1 MTAEQIT
8 SSTHEGTYCSDPAQ
22 VGFVR
27 SALRELL
34 AGCPRAD
41 DAILVAS
48 EFAAN
53 AVVHS
58 SGDRFA
64 VRCEVH
70 ADHVYVV
77 TEDLGR
83 WVPQQRHKDDRPHGL
98 HLVDALAG
106 SGNWGILTSHS
117 GHTRAWARLEFSG
130 GTNAAELAV

>member
-1 MTAEQIT
+1 MTAELIAWPL
-8 SSTHEGTYCSDPAQ
+8 HEGTYRSDPAQ

-27 SALRELL
+27 SAVRELL

-48 EFAAN
+48 ELAAN

-70 ADHVYVV
+70 PDHVYLM
-77 TEDLGR
+77 TEDRGR
-83 WVPQQRHKDDRPHGL
+83 WVPPQPHEDGRPHGL
-98 HLVDALAG
+98 DLVNALVG
-106 SGNWGILTSHS
+106 PGNWSILTSPG
-117 GHTRAWARLEFSG
+117 GHTRAWARLQF
-130 GTNAAELAV
+130 

>member
-1 MTAEQIT
+1 MTTELIT
-8 SSTHEGTYCSDPAQ
+8 CPWHEDTYRSDPAQ
-22 VGFVR
+22 LSLVR

-58 SGDRFA
+58 CGDRFA

-70 ADHVYVV
+70 PDHVYLV

-83 WVPQQRHKDDRPHGL
+83 WVPQHRNHSDRPHGL
-98 HLVDALAG
+98 DLVNALVG
-106 SGNWGILTSHS
+106 PGNWSILSS
-117 GHTRAWARLEFSG
+117 PAGHTRAWARLDF
-130 GTNAAELAV
+130 

>member
-1 MTAEQIT
+1 MTAELAT
-8 SSTHEGTYCSDPAQ
+8 YPLHEGTYRADPAQ

-34 AGCPRAD
+34 AGCPRAY
-41 DAILVAS
+41 DAVLVAS

-53 AVVHS
+53 AVVHA

-70 ADHVYVV
+70 PDHVYLV

-83 WVPQQRHKDDRPHGL
+83 WVPRQRHPDDRPHGL
-98 HLVDALAG
+98 DLVNVLAG
-106 SGNWGILTSHS
+106 PGNWSILSS
-117 GHTRAWARLEFSG
+117 PGGHTRAWACLEF
-130 GTNAAELAV
+130 

>member
-1 MTAEQIT
+1 MTAELVT
-8 SSTHEGTYCSDPAQ
+8 YPWHEGIYRSDPAQ

-53 AVVHS
+53 AVVHA
-58 SGDRFA
+58 SGDRFV

-70 ADHVYVV
+70 PDHVYLV

-83 WVPQQRHKDDRPHGL
+83 WVPRQPHHDGRPHGL
-98 HLVDALAG
+98 DLVNALAG
-106 SGNWGILTSHS
+106 PGNWSILTSPA
-117 GHTRAWARLEFSG
+117 GNTRAWARLDF
-130 GTNAAELAV
+130 

>member
-1 MTAEQIT
+1 MTAELIT
-8 SSTHEGTYCSDPAQ
+8 SSTHEGTYRSDPAQ
-22 VGFVR
+22 VRFVR

-58 SGDRFA
+58 CGDRFA

-70 ADHVYVV
+70 PDHVYLV

-83 WVPQQRHKDDRPHGL
+83 WVPRQRHADDRPHGL
-98 HLVDALAG
+98 DLVNALAG
-106 SGNWGILTSHS
+106 PGNWSILSS
-117 GHTRAWARLEFSG
+117 PAGHTRAWARLDF
-130 GTNAAELAV
+130 

>member
-1 MTAEQIT
+1 MTAELVT
-8 SSTHEGTYCSDPAQ
+8 SSTHEGTYRCDPAQ
-22 VGFVR
+22 VRFVR

-48 EFAAN
+48 ELAAN

-70 ADHVYVV
+70 PDHVYLKI
-77 TEDLGR
+77 EDLGR
-83 WVPQQRHKDDRPHGL
+83 WVPLQRHEDDRPHGL
-98 HLVDALAG
+98 DLVESLAG
-106 SGNWGILTSHS
+106 PGNWSILSS
-117 GHTRAWARLEFSG
+117 PGGHTRAWARLEF
-130 GTNAAELAV
+130 